1 MITLNGGQKEDSFK
15 TELTRAANS
24 ANYKGLSV
32 GFLLNLQP
40 AQHGNHY
47 SFRFGM
53 VWYVKVIFHS
63 LNYRNGLTGQ
73 PNPDVLNVDEFKD
86 PTKKNLLFSGCGN
99 SLWFNVESLD
109 LMGSKKALISN
120 SRGYADRTLEY
131 AIKFNFI
138 IRDYTLNTTGILS

>member
-1 MITLNGGQKEDSFK
+1 
-15 TELTRAANS
+15 
-24 ANYKGLSV
+24 
-32 GFLLNLQP
+32 
-40 AQHGNHY
+40 
-47 SFRFGM
+47 M
-53 VWYVKVIFHS
+53 VWYVKVRFHS

-73 PNPDVLNVDEFKD
+73 LNPDVLNVDEFKD